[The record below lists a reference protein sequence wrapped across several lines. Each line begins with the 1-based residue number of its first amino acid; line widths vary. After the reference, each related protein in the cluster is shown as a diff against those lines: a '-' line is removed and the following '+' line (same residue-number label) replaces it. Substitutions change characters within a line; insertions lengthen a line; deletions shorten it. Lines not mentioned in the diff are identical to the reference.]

1 MSLTEQIRE
10 LNTEL
15 GLFEW
20 RRRTLPADLVLMGLA
35 TDVLETGAAIQETAE
50 SAAPHKA
57 FANARLAF
65 EAAQQMLVLATHDNY
80 EGAGTDA
87 WVYFELKAAAW
98 QAAAVRLRDTA
109 TPVSTR
115 QLLKAQVEQM
125 REVWSLFRE
134 DAGAMLDRSVE
145 SVWDWHDRKQ
155 LPDNW
160 LRQNMTQRHSR
171 AYELF
176 AADTGGWIPVDT
188 AATNDAMYKILC
200 HETHAN
206 PRLALFEVHVE
217 GHDARVIRKLREAEP
232 ARRSVM
238 GATELALME
247 AVNALRWQRTLHV
260 RGPHGGQ
267 Q

>member
-1 MSLTEQIRE
+1 MPLTEQIRE

-50 SAAPHKA
+50 SALPHKA

-65 EAAQQMLVLATHDNY
+65 EAGQQMLVLATHDNY

-98 QAAAVRLRDTA
+98 HADAVRLRDPA

-115 QLLKAQVEQM
+115 QLLKARVAQM
-125 REVWSLFRE
+125 REAWSLYRE

-145 SVWDWHDRKQ
+145 SVWDWHDRRQ
-155 LPDNW
+155 FPDNW
-160 LRQNMTQRHSR
+160 LRQHMTQRHNR

-176 AADTGGWIPVDT
+176 AADTGGGFRRIRRRRMMRCTRSSVMRHTQTLVWGSSRCMSKDT
-188 AATNDAMYKILC
+188 TR
-200 HETHAN
+200 E
-206 PRLALFEVHVE
+206 LFVRCVRPNRR
-217 GHDARVIRKLREAEP
+217 GGPLRE
-232 ARRSVM
+232 RRS
-238 GATELALME
+238 
-247 AVNALRWQRTLHV
+247 LR
-260 RGPHGGQ
+260 
-267 Q
+267 